1 MLDPTHIETWVF
13 DLDNTIYPAAQSL
26 FPQIDVRIRGYI
38 SRQLGMDLEDAY
50 RLQKHYYREYGTT
63 LRGLMSVHHID
74 PADFLEYVHDI
85 DYSVLGPT
93 PGLSDALG
101 KLPGRK
107 LIFTNGSEPHAQRVL
122 SAMKIQQHFDDI
134 FDIVA
139 ADFIPKPQMRAYE
152 ILGERC
158 QVRFDRAAMIEDLER
173 NLEPAAKLGMTT
185 IWVKQDDHPDEKFI
199 DHPSKNPAHIDHIT
213 EDLLLWLEQIVDLKP
228 SLPPS
233 CQPNQKDSC

>member
-1 MLDPTHIETWVF
+1 
-13 DLDNTIYPAAQSL
+13 
-26 FPQIDVRIRGYI
+26 
-38 SRQLGMDLEDAY
+38 
-50 RLQKHYYREYGTT
+50 
-63 LRGLMSVHHID
+63 
-74 PADFLEYVHDI
+74 
-85 DYSVLGPT
+85 
-93 PGLSDALG
+93 
-101 KLPGRK
+101 
-107 LIFTNGSEPHAQRVL
+107 
-122 SAMKIQQHFDDI
+122 MKIEHHFEHI

-152 ILGERC
+152 ILGERY

-173 NLEPAAKLGMTT
+173 NLEPAAKLGMAT

-199 DHPSKNPAHIDHIT
+199 DHASKNLAHIDHIT